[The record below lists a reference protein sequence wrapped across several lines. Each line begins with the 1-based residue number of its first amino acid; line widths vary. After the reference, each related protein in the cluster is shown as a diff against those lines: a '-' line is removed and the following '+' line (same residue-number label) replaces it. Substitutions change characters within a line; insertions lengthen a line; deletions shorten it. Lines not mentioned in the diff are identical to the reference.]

1 MRHCCDAAVQQNMEV
16 MMSPKIQ
23 ADYAKAFASFKLPQ
37 LDLQALAELQS
48 RNFDAVLQASQI
60 LADAGKAV
68 VRQQIELVTAVLE
81 DAVKSSQEVIEA
93 PTPEAKLAKG
103 IDATKA
109 SYGRFSAAVKDFA
122 ALVGKPGQ
130 KAADILQR
138 RLIDNTGE
146 LEAMVARA
154 A

>member
-1 MRHCCDAAVQQNMEV
+1 MAPPAAVRITVARRRCRRAIAGALARAVLQCSKFFLDRCIPRAYMRHCCDAAVQQKMEM

-68 VRQQIELVTAVLE
+68 VRQQIEL
-81 DAVKSSQEVIEA
+81 
-93 PTPEAKLAKG
+93 
-103 IDATKA
+103 
-109 SYGRFSAAVKDFA
+109 
-122 ALVGKPGQ
+122 
-130 KAADILQR
+130 
-138 RLIDNTGE
+138 
-146 LEAMVARA
+146 
-154 A
+154 